1 MPIASGGAPVARKS
15 LRESAAEQI
24 RAAILDGTLQPGENL
39 NDGELQEWLGISRTP
54 VRDALNDLARYGLI
68 EMAPQ
73 RYTRVAKPRPE
84 DRTLIMQTL
93 GALVGGVVRVTVP
106 GLTEEQREQLIIAVR
121 TAAGTVLGRDHESHG
136 KLGWDMVYLFLDL
149 CPNHILVAA
158 TRDRI
163 DGLGYQLTI
172 TRDAASTDWAALEAG
187 YPALIDALQAGDS
200 IAAELAIETVFQL
213 PLPTAK

>member
-106 GLTEEQREQLIIAVR
+106 GLTDEQRDQLIAAVR
-121 TAAGTVLGRDHESHG
+121 TAAGTVLGRDYESHG

-213 PLPTAK
+213 PLPTA

>member
-106 GLTEEQREQLIIAVR
+106 GLTEEQRDQLIAAVR
-121 TAAGTVLGRDHESHG
+121 TAAGTVLGRDYESHG

-213 PLPTAK
+213 PLPTA

>member
-24 RAAILDGTLQPGENL
+24 RAAILDGTLQPGETL

-93 GALVGGVVRVTVP
+93 GALVGGVVRITVP
-106 GLTEEQREQLIIAVR
+106 ELTEAQRSELIASIR
-121 TAAGTVLGRDHESHG
+121 TAAATLPSRDYRAHG
-136 KLGWDMVYLFLDL
+136 VLGWDMVDLFLKS

-158 TRDRI
+158 TQDRI

-172 TRDAASTDWAALEAG
+172 TRNVESTDWAALEAG
-187 YPALIDALQAGDS
+187 YPALIAALEAGDA

-213 PLPTAK
+213 PQPTA

>member
-106 GLTEEQREQLIIAVR
+106 GLTEEQRDQLIIAVR
-121 TAAGTVLGRDHESHG
+121 TAAGTVLGRDYESHG
-136 KLGWDMVYLFLDL
+136 KLGWDMVYLFLDY

-172 TRDAASTDWAALEAG
+172 TRDAVSTDWAALEAG

-213 PLPTAK
+213 PLPTA

>member
-1 MPIASGGAPVARKS
+1 MPITSGSAPVARKS

-24 RAAILDGTLQPGENL
+24 RAAILDGTLKPGENL

-84 DRTLIMQTL
+84 DRTQIMQTL
-93 GALVGGVVRVTVP
+93 GALVGGVVRVTVAE
-106 GLTEEQREQLIIAVR
+106 LTDTQRAELITSVQ
-121 TAAGTVLGRDHESHG
+121 AAAETLPTRDYDAHGT
-136 KLGWDMVYLFLDL
+136 LGWDMVHLFLKY
-149 CPNHILVAA
+149 CPNRILVAA
-158 TRDRI
+158 TQDRI

-172 TRDAASTDWAALEAG
+172 TRNVESTDWAALEAG
-187 YPALIDALQAGDS
+187 YPALITALQAGDS

-213 PLPTAK
+213 PLPTA